1 MADYYSENGD
11 EPVTDDELRSY
22 FSENFI
28 AFKAVTGYLPSGSDT
43 VSLKSR
49 HFCKI
54 LRSMR
59 VPLMTVRA

>member
-11 EPVTDDELRSY
+11 QPVTDDELRSY

-43 VSLKSR
+43 DELEKQALLQEFYAVCGR
-49 HFCKI
+49 
-54 LRSMR
+54 R
-59 VPLMTVRA
+59 